1 MVAGNLC
8 GEQKVSGGWRR
19 EECGDVAALT
29 GATTAMALR
38 TSVVGTG
45 AFYTGARGDR
55 QLRPLSQSALWRL
68 SR

>member
-8 GEQKVSGGWRR
+8 GEQKVSGSWRC

-29 GATTAMALR
+29 GAAATALR

-55 QLRPLSQSALWRL
+55 QLRPLGQSALWRL